1 MNKQTYSK
9 KNSILAKIADSILVG
24 TFRII
29 NRYIDWHRLPKW
41 LGVANLAALRVELRK
56 NNLHD
61 TDGDLTQPKPGCPF
75 HEMPAALK
83 MRTANGTQN
92 DLHYPAM
99 GCRGSRFGR
108 NVPRELTAPDISRLL
123 TPDPL
128 LISQKLM
135 ARDKFIP
142 ATSLNLLAA
151 AWIQFQVHDWF
162 AHENEELDAGKDFR
176 LPKSGD
182 WKPNEMVI
190 PKTMPDPDVITEMDT
205 NYPAYRNKNPQWW
218 DGSQIYGESEEET
231 RNLRTDP
238 DTKKI
243 CPSGRL
249 YISEQ
254 GFLPCDP
261 ITGGTISGF
270 TSNWWLGLEILHTL
284 FVKEHNAIC
293 DDLKSSVPELTDDAI
308 FEKARLINCAIMA
321 KIHTVEWTPGILG
334 HPSIKPALDI
344 NWMGVLGHWFGERIA
359 RRIATFLPNG
369 FAKEILTGSPLS
381 ETDHNG
387 APFCLTE
394 EFNTVYRLHPLI
406 PDSMEIRRHQT
417 HDEIKSYSLP
427 DISFDKARV
436 PFKDGAAMDDVI
448 YSFGTAH
455 PGAITIKNYPNF
467 LRELQLPPDAKTGQ
481 VQLLDLAAV
490 DILRDRE
497 RGVPRYNE
505 FRRQLHKKPVTSWE
519 ELAGVRPELANELK
533 AIYKGDL
540 ESVDAL
546 VGMFCEPLPAGFGF
560 SDTAFRVFILM
571 ASRRLKSDRFFT
583 SDYTQDVYTEAGL
596 EWIRSTGMQEVIL
609 RHYPN
614 LQPAFSGVKNPF
626 APWRV
631 VANT

>member
-1 MNKQTYSK
+1 MY
-9 KNSILAKIADSILVG
+9 LAI
-24 TFRII
+24 
-29 NRYIDWHRLPKW
+29 
-41 LGVANLAALRVELRK
+41 
-56 NNLHD
+56 
-61 TDGDLTQPKPGCPF
+61 
-75 HEMPAALK
+75 
-83 MRTANGTQN
+83 
-92 DLHYPAM
+92 
-99 GCRGSRFGR
+99 
-108 NVPRELTAPDISRLL
+108 
-123 TPDPL
+123 
-128 LISQKLM
+128 
-135 ARDKFIP
+135 
-142 ATSLNLLAA
+142 
-151 AWIQFQVHDWF
+151 
-162 AHENEELDAGKDFR
+162 
-176 LPKSGD
+176 
-182 WKPNEMVI
+182 
-190 PKTMPDPDVITEMDT
+190 
-205 NYPAYRNKNPQWW
+205 
-218 DGSQIYGESEEET
+218 
-231 RNLRTDP
+231 
-238 DTKKI
+238 
-243 CPSGRL
+243 
-249 YISEQ
+249 
-254 GFLPCDP
+254 
-261 ITGGTISGF
+261 
-270 TSNWWLGLEILHTL
+270 
-284 FVKEHNAIC
+284 
-293 DDLKSSVPELTDDAI
+293 
-308 FEKARLINCAIMA
+308 
-321 KIHTVEWTPGILG
+321 
-334 HPSIKPALDI
+334 
-344 NWMGVLGHWFGERIA
+344 WFGERIA

-406 PDSMEIRRHQT
+406 PDSVEIRRHQT

-448 YSFGTAH
+448 YSFGIAH

-519 ELAGVRPELANELK
+519 ELAGVRPELANELE
-533 AIYKGDL
+533 AIYKGNL
-540 ESVDAL
+540 ESVDTL

-631 VANT
+631 IANT